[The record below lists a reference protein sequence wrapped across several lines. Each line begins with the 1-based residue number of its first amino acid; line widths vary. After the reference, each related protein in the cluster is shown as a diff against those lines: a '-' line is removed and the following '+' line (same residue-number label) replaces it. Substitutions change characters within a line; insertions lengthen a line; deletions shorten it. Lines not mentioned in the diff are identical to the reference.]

1 MANDCYNY
9 ALLEGSKEMLD
20 LLESRLKEATTE
32 QSHLWY
38 ETFFTV
44 LGKEKEEGDTYD
56 LFGSKWFEADWSRLS
71 DTSAGLSG
79 SSAWSPVL
87 PFYHKLS
94 EIYGLNITADYE
106 EAGMDFGGWFSVNKG
121 VITRDVS
128 VSYEEFLWE
137 NNEDYAIERFID
149 DISNGYYSSINKIME
164 HKYWNRLSQADK
176 KIAISSFN
184 EYNS

>member
-1 MANDCYNY
+1 MANHCYNW
-9 ALLEGSKEMLD
+9 ASLEGSKEMLD
-20 LLESRLKEATTE
+20 LLESRLKEATAE

-71 DTSAGLSG
+71 DTAIGLSG

-87 PFYHKLS
+87 SFYVELS
-94 EIYGLNITADYE
+94 EIYNLNITAEYE
-106 EAGMDFGGWFSVNKG
+106 EPGMDFGGWFCVNKG
-121 VITRDVS
+121 TTIKDIS
-128 VSYEEFLWE
+128 VSYEEFLWK
-137 NNEDYAIERFID
+137 NDEDHAIEKFID
-149 DISNGYYSSINKIME
+149 DISNGYYESINKIMS
-164 HKYWNRLSQADK
+164 HVYWDKLSESDK
-176 KIAISSFN
+176 QLAVSSFK

>member
-1 MANDCYNY
+1 
-9 ALLEGSKEMLD
+9 
-20 LLESRLKEATTE
+20 
-32 QSHLWY
+32 
-38 ETFFTV
+38 
-44 LGKEKEEGDTYD
+44 
-56 LFGSKWFEADWSRLS
+56 
-71 DTSAGLSG
+71 
-79 SSAWSPVL
+79 
-87 PFYHKLS
+87 
-94 EIYGLNITADYE
+94 
-106 EAGMDFGGWFSVNKG
+106 MDFGGWFSVNKG

-149 DISNGYYSSINKIME
+149 DISNGYYSSLNKIME